1 DYSWFVGDIFGAP
14 LAIEGIIAFFMEST
28 FFAVVYFGWDKV
40 SKKFHLMST
49 WLTAIGANLSAVW
62 ILIANSWMQY
72 PIGMEFNP
80 NTARSEMV
88 DFWAVVFSPVA
99 MNKLFHTTTSAFVLA
114 SVVVIGISAWYI
126 LKKRDEQ
133 FARKS
138 MKIAA
143 VFGLV
148 SSLLLAYSG
157 DGSAVQVAK
166 VQPMKLAAM
175 EGLYH
180 GQNGTP
186 LVAIGILNNEKKHD
200 NNASEYLFNI
210 SLPKGLSFL
219 ANRDGNSFVP
229 GIADIINGG
238 YEYKD
243 DSGNTAVAI
252 SFYDKVAKGHIAIKA
267 LEAFQK
273 AKNVGNDIAMQ
284 QAQNALME
292 NFKYFGY
299 GYLKNPQDIIPPVA
313 LSFYSFRIMVI
324 LGTYFIAFFIMVLVL
339 LNLHDREKYKLLQ
352 QKWFLYIS
360 IISVPLAYICSQSGW
375 IVAEVGRQ
383 PWTIQDLLPVQAAV
397 SGISVGNVYTTLV
410 IFFVL
415 FTALLIAELK
425 IMFNQIKKGPDGIE

>member
-1 DYSWFVGDIFGAP
+1 
-14 LAIEGIIAFFMEST
+14 
-28 FFAVVYFGWDKV
+28 
-40 SKKFHLMST
+40 
-49 WLTAIGANLSAVW
+49 
-62 ILIANSWMQY
+62 
-72 PIGMEFNP
+72 
-80 NTARSEMV
+80 
-88 DFWAVVFSPVA
+88 
-99 MNKLFHTTTSAFVLA
+99 
-114 SVVVIGISAWYI
+114 
-126 LKKRDEQ
+126 
-133 FARKS
+133 
-138 MKIAA
+138 
-143 VFGLV
+143 
-148 SSLLLAYSG
+148 
-157 DGSAVQVAK
+157 
-166 VQPMKLAAM
+166 
-175 EGLYH
+175 
-180 GQNGTP
+180 
-186 LVAIGILNNEKKHD
+186 
-200 NNASEYLFNI
+200 
-210 SLPKGLSFL
+210 
-219 ANRDGNSFVP
+219 
-229 GIADIINGG
+229 
-238 YEYKD
+238 
-243 DSGNTAVAI
+243 
-252 SFYDKVAKGHIAIKA
+252 KGHIAIKA

-284 QAQNALME
+284 QAQNALIE